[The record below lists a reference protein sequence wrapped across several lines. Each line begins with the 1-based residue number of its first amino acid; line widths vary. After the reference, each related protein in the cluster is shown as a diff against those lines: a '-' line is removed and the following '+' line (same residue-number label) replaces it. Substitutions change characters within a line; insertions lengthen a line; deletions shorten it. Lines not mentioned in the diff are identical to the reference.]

1 MSYSYTIT
9 IGVTTFTPSDMEK
22 IIDSSTLKIVKPF
35 CSTKKTSGTGT
46 MSVVAKGA
54 ADPVFYQTFMTALLG
69 AQQAQEVNDC
79 QIVVNEDSKAVFRGY
94 LDLSTIQ
101 INSAKLPQN
110 LTLSANDKSILL
122 DKKIRMNKAWENQ
135 KRSTIISELL
145 AYLDDDYGTPVS
157 LLSDVLPATKKIKR
171 FAVTEAKEQTY
182 RDVIDKVLLESA
194 GYVLWYDP
202 EYDGFRVMAIQ
213 TDLTG
218 LTPRVIEYLIKN
230 QLQTKSAIYEKDG
243 VLLSFPNVVER
254 PNTNIYTENISVSID
269 ENNYVTGQDVPSGH
283 YFPSDGDIK
292 EIYQQ
297 YRVPDRPYIS
307 HESRLQNQDLK
318 LIYCKDV
325 EYSLQSN
332 PKLSIAPA
340 LANVKWTGEPEYY
353 PDRARLLFINNNPNK
368 YFPSEDTSALDAK
381 DYYKI
386 EGGDYVLISH
396 HTPADNPKALG
407 WYEAQ
412 GANVSAFSITGTAV
426 YESYLN
432 KVTVGRLDPDANGV
446 PCTNPEEYKA
456 DTIQYMNGESDFSEA
471 IAFAKWYYKSL
482 NYGQTIS
489 QWTEYPGVSYLG
501 EVVYVAHKM
510 TGIMM
515 PHIVVQITDESVDGS
530 RVRCNRVVAIS
541 IYGWEEYVYDNGIVA
556 DGNNGTQTERANRI
570 LTGDILVGTAT
581 CRGVAGIVG
590 DIYINDDETSES
602 FGNMY
607 KCIVAGTAFTA
618 IWEYQANIKG
628 KDASVVGLIYEIE
641 YGLSTSDSEFIFP
654 EATYGYDSEHTYGYD
669 SDNSYGFKDYAWSP
683 TLDGWY
689 HGLYVWTRIKI
700 TDADGNITYEDPTY
714 AAELTQS
721 LIDSCSIAIESS
733 PITYTNNPRRTDD
746 QYLGLTLKDVG
757 YRGTLVLRTSQGG
770 FAEYNNL
777 TQAYEDIIDPSTGE
791 IANQLEVYFS
801 GTNIVSGY
809 YLKLP
814 YALDEIVY
822 LTGTLTEWTSYQVYT
837 SLTITPA
844 TEKTT
849 AIQLDMVN
857 VAAELP
863 QSVNVN
869 NQEQGV
875 AYGDNLIRGDY
886 TLVKYVT
893 LTATTTNSAV
903 DEEGTTHPFTDF
915 GAYYSKNGNE
925 FTKLTISAFV
935 VDTVYY
941 AFRLYP
947 WMYDGE
953 AWHRTNDSAVKTNT
967 VEKVVEETKWQHDN
981 IDSSLDYHDCLVA
994 YDAYIMNLSAAIIN
1008 AGDIFANNI
1017 TSNNYEEDT
1026 DGAPTKGYK
1035 LVHSSPSAPNGE
1047 IKSFGGVYTN
1057 MNVRGNL
1064 NLFNGEE
1071 AGAEIKHPALSTNPG
1086 TEPDTQGATI
1096 PVPSPTTWSSSS
1108 LYGDTRLVENY
1119 IYEQASGLYNLNKP
1133 ISKLLRL
1140 TNKNATYI
1148 QGASESWS
1156 QGSTTAKAW
1165 SCTLQIPSNI
1175 PTSVQV
1181 SISGSTGR
1189 NVVKTP
1195 KARLYI
1201 DEVLV
1206 QETDYGN
1213 SSYSFS
1219 VSVSGGQT
1227 VKLNLVCY
1235 ATFYQGGAS
1244 YYQFR
1249 DATCTMSYSS
1259 VSFTQLGF
1267 NAEGIWLYY
1276 NNQWNNKGTNSA
1288 VSEPAYLTSPI
1299 RWYDSGHYVQP
1310 TPFTSY
1316 SGGDVTMTPGI
1327 PYKIGSQNLML
1338 NNVGIVGKYFTKN
1351 TDGTRTLT
1359 YTDSN
1364 GENQTDLLLS
1374 PLNYYYISGRIWIAG
1389 TYRGVEM
1396 MGCYPVKDAATD
1408 PQGGYDCGRSD
1419 RQWNT
1424 GYFLDVITNGTSIT
1438 SAREKKNVMGDYIG
1452 SALSLLNRT
1461 KIVEFSYKVDKT
1473 NTPHIGFIADDTPV
1487 ELSGTKQ
1494 DSMVVGDCIG
1504 VLIKAV
1510 QELSQEINRLKGGN

>member
-1 MSYSYTIT
+1 M
-9 IGVTTFTPSDMEK
+9 
-22 IIDSSTLKIVKPF
+22 
-35 CSTKKTSGTGT
+35 
-46 MSVVAKGA
+46 
-54 ADPVFYQTFMTALLG
+54 
-69 AQQAQEVNDC
+69 
-79 QIVVNEDSKAVFRGY
+79 
-94 LDLSTIQ
+94 
-101 INSAKLPQN
+101 N
-110 LTLSANDKSILL
+110 LTSPKLTLTFLGNDLPAGRSASQVVDDSYIIKSSITRDTVLL
-122 DKKIRMNKAWENQ
+122 NGLKSASNQIRMA
-135 KRSTIISELL
+135 ISKDCSSV
-145 AYLDDDYGTPVS
+145 ADIV
-157 LLSDVLPATKKIKR
+157 AT
-171 FAVTEAKEQTY
+171 
-182 RDVIDKVLLESA
+182 
-194 GYVLWYDP
+194 
-202 EYDGFRVMAIQ
+202 
-213 TDLTG
+213 
-218 LTPRVIEYLIKN
+218 
-230 QLQTKSAIYEKDG
+230 
-243 VLLSFPNVVER
+243 
-254 PNTNIYTENISVSID
+254 
-269 ENNYVTGQDVPSGH
+269 
-283 YFPSDGDIK
+283 DGDIK
-292 EIYQQ
+292 AVLTDGLTTLFTGYISTSFAWKVTQNGEQALQITLEDVTSRLLNKPFIQTGYHLFNASAADAIGDICDAAGITISSSAVAITDMITFVAEAGATCRELLDQMLYELGYVYYCDNLGELRFFKVDVTSLSNLPTIDKDDLYEKNGQVINLSKKIRQYRSVRMTYTTLGTASDYLVYRNTTGADDAHPYCNMELQSGEHFDGLEIYTAQEWSEATADEFREPALIEACNAASETSIVGSNKILAISELRSVTDKGQ
-297 YRVPDRPYIS
+297 HITISMTHAGGPYIAINAQNNGLS
-307 HESRLQNQDLK
+307 AESIVQMDLYASILYEKSQNIIRTGISGNTTDSLLTEDCRFIHTKELMTKHANLVCQYNAYCNSRYTFYSEQDLACGS
-318 LIYCKDV
+318 LIHLNENVFSGLAVDV
-325 EYSLQSN
+325 MIIGKSETDKSSLKQYTAIGVSVFS
-332 PKLSIAPA
+332 LEDDVYHRDTA
-340 LANVKWTGEPEYY
+340 TG
-353 PDRARLLFINNNPNK
+353 
-368 YFPSEDTSALDAK
+368 
-381 DYYKI
+381 
-386 EGGDYVLISH
+386 
-396 HTPADNPKALG
+396 
-407 WYEAQ
+407 
-412 GANVSAFSITGTAV
+412 
-426 YESYLN
+426 
-432 KVTVGRLDPDANGV
+432 
-446 PCTNPEEYKA
+446 KA
-456 DTIQYMNGESDFSEA
+456 DTKGE
-471 IAFAKWYYKSL
+471 K
-482 NYGQTIS
+482 GTGS
-489 QWTEYPGVSYLG
+489 QWKE
-501 EVVYVAHKM
+501 
-510 TGIMM
+510 
-515 PHIVVQITDESVDGS
+515 
-530 RVRCNRVVAIS
+530 
-541 IYGWEEYVYDNGIVA
+541 
-556 DGNNGTQTERANRI
+556 GTV
-570 LTGDILVGTAT
+570 LVGTTYA
-581 CRGVAGIVG
+581 RGVVG
-590 DIYINDDETSES
+590 NEGDYYLNTETFNIYR
-602 FGNMY
+602 
-607 KCIVAGTAFTA
+607 CIVSGGTNTA
-618 IWEYQANIKG
+618 LWQYTGNIKG
-628 KDASVVGLIYEIE
+628 KDYNVTGYTYEIE
-641 YGLSTSDSEFIFP
+641 YGLSTSPDEFIYVD
-654 EATYGYDSEHTYGYD
+654 TTLGYDSTNAYGYQED
-669 SDNSYGFKDYAWSP
+669 REYGFYNYGWGP
-683 TLDGWY
+683 TVDGWY
-689 HGLYVWTRIKI
+689 HGLYVWQRIKI

-714 AAELTQS
+714 AAEVTQS
-721 LIDSCSIAIESS
+721 LEDSCTIAVESS

-875 AYGDNLIRGDY
+875 AYRDNLIRGDY

-967 VEKVVEETKWQHDN
+967 VEKVVQETKWQHDN

-1035 LVHSSPSAPNGE
+1035 LVHSSSSAPNGE

-1086 TEPDTQGATI
+1086 TAADTQGATI
-1096 PVPSPTTWSSSS
+1096 PVPSPTTWFSSS

-1148 QGASESWS
+1148 QGASQSWS
-1156 QGSTTAKAW
+1156 QGSTSAKSW
-1165 SCTLQIPSNI
+1165 NCTLQIPSNI

-1235 ATFYQGGAS
+1235 AQFHQTGAY
-1244 YYQFR
+1244 YYQFK

-1259 VSFTQLGF
+1259 VSFAQLGF

-1452 SALSLLNRT
+1452 SALSLLNKT

-1487 ELSGTKQ
+1487 ELSGIKQ

-1510 QELSQEINRLKGGN
+1510 QELSAEINRLKGGNN